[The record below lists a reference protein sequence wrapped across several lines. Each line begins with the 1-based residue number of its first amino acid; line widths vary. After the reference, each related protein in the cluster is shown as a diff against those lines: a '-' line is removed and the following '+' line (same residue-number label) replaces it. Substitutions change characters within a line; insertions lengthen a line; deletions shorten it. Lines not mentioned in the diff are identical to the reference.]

1 MTIRVTVQYFTL
13 LKRAIGKGE
22 EFYEF
27 QGGAR
32 VGDIW
37 VKTLEKYGK
46 EIDKAGYVDTVT
58 KEPKSIIIA
67 MRRIGV
73 IGLKHVDLYDG
84 LKTELK
90 DGDLIVMYP
99 PIIGG

>member
-1 MTIRVTVQYFTL
+1 MAIRVTVQYFTL
-13 LKRAIGKGE
+13 LKIAIGKGE

-27 QGGAR
+27 QGGAM
-32 VGDIW
+32 VEDIW
-37 VKTLEKYGK
+37 VKTLEKYGT
-46 EIDKAGYVDTVT
+46 EMDKAGYVDAVT
-58 KEPKSIIIA
+58 KEPRSIIIA
-67 MRRIGV
+67 MSRIGV
-73 IGLKHVDLYDG
+73 VGLRHVDLYDG

>member
-1 MTIRVTVQYFTL
+1 MAIRVTVQYFTL

-32 VGDIW
+32 VEDIW
-37 VKTLEKYGK
+37 VKTLEKYGT
-46 EIDKAGYVDTVT
+46 EMDKAGYVDAVT
-58 KEPKSIIIA
+58 KEPRSLIIA
-67 MRRIGV
+67 MTRIGV
-73 IGLKHVDLYDG
+73 VGLRHVGLYDG

-90 DGDLIVMYP
+90 DGDIVTIYP
-99 PIIGG
+99 PVMGG

>member
-1 MTIRVTVQYFTL
+1 MAIRVTVQYFTL

-32 VGDIW
+32 VEDIW
-37 VKTLEKYGK
+37 VKTLEKYGT
-46 EIDKAGYVDTVT
+46 EMDKAGYVDAVT
-58 KEPKSIIIA
+58 EEPKSIIIA
-67 MRRIGV
+67 MNRIGV
-73 IGLKHVDLYDG
+73 VGLRHVGWYDG